1 MSLFAVLVLG
11 IVEGVTEFLPIS
23 STAHLIL
30 TTALLNIPQS
40 SQVKLFEVVI
50 QGGAMFAIVGLF
62 WRKVLTNP
70 DLFVKACIAFVPTA
84 IVGFFMRDF
93 VMDVLFESHV
103 IISGALM
110 SVGLLFIL
118 IEWYIMKGMLK
129 TNRDLS
135 SITYKEALIVGLIQA
150 CAIIPGVSRAGAVL
164 IGMMIMKFKRSEAAL
179 FSFLLAVPT
188 IAAATMYELLKSD
201 SQLLTSEFVG
211 ELVLGGFVA
220 AISALVVVKW
230 LIGYLQK
237 NSLTYFGVYR
247 IILGILVLL
256 AGINMS

>member
-62 WRKVLTNP
+62 WRKVLAKT
-70 DLFVKACIAFVPTA
+70 DLFWKTCIAFVPTA
-84 IVGFFMRDF
+84 IVGLFMRDF

-103 IISGALM
+103 IISGALI

-118 IEWYIMKGMLK
+118 IEWYIMKGILK
-129 TNRDLS
+129 TTRDLS
-135 SITYKEALIVGLIQA
+135 SISYKEALIVGLIQA

-164 IGMMIMKFKRSEAAL
+164 VGMMIMKFKRSEAAL

-201 SQLLTSEFVG
+201 SRLLTSELVG
-211 ELVLGGFVA
+211 ELILGGFVA
-220 AISALVVVKW
+220 AISAFIVVKW
-230 LIGYLQK
+230 LIGYLQR

-247 IILGILVLL
+247 IILGIIVLL
-256 AGINMS
+256 AGLKM

>member
-1 MSLFAVLVLG
+1 MSLFSVIILG
-11 IVEGVTEFLPIS
+11 LVEGVTEFLPVS

-40 SQVKLFEVVI
+40 AHVKLFEVVI

-62 WRKVLTNP
+62 WRKVLAKP
-70 DLFVKACIAFVPTA
+70 DLFWKACVALLPTA
-84 IVGFFMRDF
+84 FVGFFMRDF

-103 IISGALM
+103 IISGALIG
-110 SVGLLFIL
+110 VGLLFIL
-118 IEWYIMKGMLK
+118 IEWYIMKGILK
-129 TNRDLS
+129 TTRDIS

-188 IAAATMYELLKSD
+188 IAAATLYELIKSD
-201 SQLLTSEFVG
+201 SHLFTSEFIG
-211 ELVLGGFVA
+211 ELVLGGVVA

-230 LIGYLQK
+230 LIEYLQK
-237 NSLTYFGVYR
+237 NSLAYFGVYR

-256 AGINMS
+256 AGL